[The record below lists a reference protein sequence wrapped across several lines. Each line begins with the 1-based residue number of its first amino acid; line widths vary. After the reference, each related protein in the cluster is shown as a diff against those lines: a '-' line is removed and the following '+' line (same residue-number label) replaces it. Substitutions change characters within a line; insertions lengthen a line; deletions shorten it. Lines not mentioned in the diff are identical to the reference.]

1 MDDYEIENILI
12 NMSHDDVYSSDEF
25 SEFDDTDAEEDYFP
39 EVITT
44 F

>member
-1 MDDYEIENILI
+1 MDHFEIENNLQ
-12 NMSHDDVYSSDEF
+12 NMSDDDVYSSDEL
-25 SEFDDTDAEEDYFP
+25 SEFDDTDANEDYFP

>member
-1 MDDYEIENILI
+1 MDYFEIENII
-12 NMSHDDVYSSDEF
+12 QNMSDDDVYASDEF
-25 SEFDDTDAEEDYFP
+25 SEFDYTDADEDYFP